1 MENDFITSLPIIQ
14 KLKDVDTEQLIKM
27 GTKLF
32 NKYKRRNINEEFAQ
46 LISKNSKQ
54 QELVQA
60 EVSQS
65 KQKVWSYAEVL
76 KNTGSYLAKWATW
89 THKQAGKPNG

>member
-32 NKYKRRNINEEFAQ
+32 NKYKRRNINEEFA
-46 LISKNSKQ
+46 
-54 QELVQA
+54 
-60 EVSQS
+60 
-65 KQKVWSYAEVL
+65 
-76 KNTGSYLAKWATW
+76 
-89 THKQAGKPNG
+89 